1 MPAVAEFEAPV
12 VAPEWSKFA
21 GVPLAVL
28 SVDDLRDL
36 HRQARVVSVR
46 LVVER
51 ELRRRGRAARRQA
64 ERHVRH
70 PCLFA

>member
-1 MPAVAEFEAPV
+1 MAEVETPA

-21 GVPLAVL
+21 CVPLAVL

-51 ELRRRGRAARRQA
+51 ELRRRARAARRQA
-64 ERHVRH
+64 ERHVRC
-70 PCLFA
+70 PRVLA